1 MDRIGLLLAWV
12 LSVFG
17 AVGLGVIILAFGL
30 AIIGFVEVLDILEG
44 GGKVNVGFI
53 LKLQDGVVVGIVVLA
68 MLGLAFGFL
77 VRGGKL
83 AVQCMFSVCFCLLFF
98 LPFPLAVGHSSVS
111 GNCSS

>member
-1 MDRIGLLLAWV
+1 M

-17 AVGLGVIILAFGL
+17 AVGLGVIILAFRL
-30 AIIGFVEVLDILEG
+30 AIIGIVEFLDILGG

-53 LKLQDGVVVGIVVLA
+53 LKLQEGVVVGIVVLA

-83 AVQCMFSVCFCLLFF
+83 EVFCSFFLFRLLFATH
-98 LPFPLAVGHSSVS
+98 PPLVVALR
-111 GNCSS
+111 N